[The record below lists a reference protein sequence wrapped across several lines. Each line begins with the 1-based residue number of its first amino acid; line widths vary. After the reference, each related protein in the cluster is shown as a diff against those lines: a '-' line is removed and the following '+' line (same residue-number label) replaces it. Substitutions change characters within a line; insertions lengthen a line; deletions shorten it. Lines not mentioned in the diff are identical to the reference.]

1 MPKCTVC
8 GEEVT
13 DIGPLDVP
21 YHVECVMVAWHR
33 ALNPL
38 GPMQVQ
44 AECDR
49 DLVLVPVLRTPS
61 GGSPNGRSMR
71 SPTKTMPV
79 PNGYDQRQS
88 PR

>member
-21 YHVECVMVAWHR
+21 YHVECVMVAWDR

-38 GPMQVQ
+38 GPMQVEG
-44 AECDR
+44 ECDR
-49 DLVLVPVLRTPS
+49 DLVLVPVLRTP
-61 GGSPNGRSMR
+61 RA
-71 SPTKTMPV
+71 
-79 PNGYDQRQS
+79 
-88 PR
+88 PRGASRMAGPRDH